1 MTIRKYALLFSLLTL
16 SSLSIVSAQSK
27 SEVFKKEEPVTW
39 LGLDFT
45 YNKFIGDREK
55 FGSESDVR
63 KLMESWNQ
71 FFIKEAD
78 KYNVAKSIDRSKVE
92 NALEVTNEHNAEQ
105 DVMSMFSDSEKD
117 YLHVKVSDVEQL
129 ISGYDFKGKTG
140 IGLMFVVES
149 FNKINVEGSVY
160 VTFIN
165 MGSREVLFTER
176 VTAEPSGFG
185 QKNYWA
191 GAIHG
196 VLEKIRKK
204 EFSNWRKKY
213 FRP

>member
-1 MTIRKYALLFSLLTL
+1 MSIKKYTLLFSMLTL
-16 SSLSIVSAQSK
+16 SALSIVNAQSK

-39 LGLDFT
+39 LGLDFSH
-45 YNKFIGDREK
+45 NKFIGDREK

-63 KLMESWNQ
+63 KLMEAWNDLI
-71 FFIKEAD
+71 IKEAD
-78 KYNVAKSIDRSKVE
+78 KYNIAKAIDRSKVE
-92 NALEVTNEHNAEQ
+92 YAVEVTNEHNAEQ

-117 YLHVKVSDVEQL
+117 YLHLKVADVEQL

-149 FNKINVEGSVY
+149 FNKTNVEGSVF

-165 MGSREVLFTER
+165 MGTREVLFTER
-176 VTAEPSGFG
+176 VTAEPGGFG
-185 QKNYWA
+185 MRNYWA
-191 GAIHG
+191 GSIRE
-196 VLEKIRKK
+196 VIEKIRKK
-204 EFSNWRKKY
+204 DFSNWRKKY